1 MPSILVNI
9 NTVCQCSVS
18 CYVEG
23 IGLLGMCISPIQK
36 EVARKKQLN
45 EPNALYRVN
54 NLVADRLEYYMCMY
68 TCMTWLDK
76 VWIPMIF

>member
-54 NLVADRLEYYMCMY
+54 NLVAIWSDRLEYIF
-68 TCMTWLDK
+68 TCACTHA
-76 VWIPMIF
+76 